1 MPPASAPAEGSA
13 GWRNALAA
21 WLQSRK
27 SYPDIA
33 RRRSEE
39 GTAVIRFSVGR
50 DGQVLAVTLVS
61 SSGSPALDE
70 AAQAML
76 RGARLPPFTGDMTQ
90 GQITVTVP
98 IRYRLEQ

>member
-1 MPPASAPAEGSA
+1 MSS

-27 SYPDIA
+27 SYPDSA

-39 GTAVIRFSVGR
+39 GTVVVRFTVGR
-50 DGQVLAVTLVS
+50 DGQVIAVTLVS
-61 SSGSPALDE
+61 SSGSPTLDE

-76 RGARLPPFTGDMTQ
+76 RGARLPPFTTDMTQ
-90 GQITVTVP
+90 EQTTVTVP